1 MTSTFAEVAR
11 QRPTNQATPL
21 SARVQL
27 RHLLQTALTIL
38 GCCALPSC
46 SSGNASDPPSSNAGN
61 GNPTTSSGGASGAG
75 GQTIV
80 AGMSGSDG
88 FSGAAGG
95 TAGVGGSAGASGQ
108 GGITGML
115 GPDLY
120 VSPDGDDAN
129 PGTLAAPLKTLER
142 ARLVVRAN
150 KGSMAG
156 DIHVY
161 LRGGRYE
168 LAAPLV
174 FDADDSG
181 TNGNYIN
188 YLAYDSEQPVVSGGK
203 MITGWTQV
211 AGKPYYVANTP
222 VASGFADYF
231 RQLYVNGV
239 RAYRA
244 SSSWIAGTSF
254 YAAPAMPQGKDGIN
268 FAASALKTYTNVR
281 DLRLLHVNSFKI
293 DEWPVVAVVT
303 NGSTTSV
310 QCAQPHFQIRAD
322 RGFLAATDKF
332 MIVNALQE
340 LDKPGEWYHDRAEQK
355 VYYYPKAGETM
366 STAEVIAPGFDAD
379 SLVRLDG
386 GAVGTPV
393 KNIRFQ
399 GLVFEHGNWLYPRD
413 TLLGGT
419 QAEALYSP
427 SGTEPSS
434 AYVSLGGANLYVQE
448 VPGDITLNHT
458 TGIQFVGNTVRHMAA
473 CGIHLYNDVTQT
485 LVEGNIF
492 HDTTGAAIAVGRF
505 RGAYIDN
512 DIPGEAMVDDNVI
525 RNNVIRDTGRDF
537 MAATGISLMAARK
550 TVVANNDIDMT
561 AWSGIHVRMQTK
573 GNYTTDDTDTAPD
586 IGQSTVTANRVGQA
600 AWASIYG
607 VGDNGSIYTHGPNKD
622 SVFSRNY
629 VMPGNTINGF
639 YNDDNS
645 FRITYSEN
653 VNRKG
658 WDMSNRTVDP
668 KTILFPSNYGTGAAP
683 PSSNCVVSGYTQI
696 SGTVT
701 DWPQAATD
709 IADAAGLEAAY
720 KALLTKVP
728 ATPPYDYL
736 K

>member
-1 MTSTFAEVAR
+1 MVGGKT
-11 QRPTNQATPL
+11 
-21 SARVQL
+21 
-27 RHLLQTALTIL
+27 
-38 GCCALPSC
+38 
-46 SSGNASDPPSSNAGN
+46 ASD
-61 GNPTTSSGGASGAG
+61 
-75 GQTIV
+75 
-80 AGMSGSDG
+80 GS
-88 FSGAAGG
+88 SGAAGG
-95 TAGVGGSAGASGQ
+95 IAGVGGTTGAAGQ
-108 GGITGML
+108 GSVGGVL
-115 GPDLY
+115 GADLY

-129 PGTLAAPLKTLER
+129 PGTLASPLKTLEK

-150 KGSMAG
+150 KGNMAG

-161 LRGGRYE
+161 LRAGRYE

-174 FDADDSG
+174 FDAGDSG

-188 YLAYDSEQPVVSGGK
+188 YMAYDGEQPVVSGGK
-203 MITGWTQV
+203 RVTGWTQV
-211 AGKPYYVANTP
+211 AGKSYYVANTP

-231 RQLYVNGV
+231 RQLYVNGA

-244 SSSWIAGTSF
+244 SSSWIAGTSI
-254 YAAPAMPQGKDGIN
+254 YAAPAMPQGKDGIT
-268 FAASALKTYTNVR
+268 FAASALKTYTNVK

-293 DEWPVVAVVT
+293 DEWPVVAVLS
-303 NGSTTSV
+303 NEGMTSV
-310 QCAQPHFQIRAD
+310 QCAQPHFQLRAD

-340 LDKPGEWYHDRAEQK
+340 LDKAGEWYHDRAEQK

-366 STAEVIAPGFDAD
+366 SDAEVIAPSFDAD

-386 GAVGTPV
+386 GAIGTSV

-512 DIPGEAMVDDNVI
+512 DIAGEAMVDDNVI
-525 RNNVIRDTGRDF
+525 RNNVVRDTGRDF

-550 TVVANNDIDMT
+550 TVVAHNDIDMT
-561 AWSGIHVRMQTK
+561 AYAGIHIRMQTK
-573 GNYTTDDTDTAPD
+573 GNYTTGDTDTAPD
-586 IGQSTVTANRVGQA
+586 IGQSTITANRLGQSG
-600 AWASIYG
+600 WASIYG
-607 VGDNGSIYTHGPNKD
+607 AGDNGSIYTHGPNKD

-629 VMPGNTINGF
+629 VMPGSTISGF

-645 FRITYSEN
+645 FQITYSEN

-658 WDMSNRTVDP
+658 WNMSNRTVDP
-668 KTILFPSNYGTGAAP
+668 KTILFPSNYGTGVAP
-683 PSSNCVVSGYTQI
+683 PSNGCVVSSYTQI

-701 DWPQAATD
+701 DWPQAATE
-709 IADAAGLEAAY
+709 IANAAGLETAY
-720 KALLTKVP
+720 QALLTKVP

>member
-1 MTSTFAEVAR
+1 MCRLLPTAIAIFALA
-11 QRPTNQATPL
+11 
-21 SARVQL
+21 
-27 RHLLQTALTIL
+27 
-38 GCCALPSC
+38 SC
-46 SSGNASDPPSSNAGN
+46 SNSNASDPASSNGGN
-61 GNPTTSSGGASGAG
+61 GDPTTSSGGASGSG
-75 GQTIV
+75 GQAIV
-80 AGMSGSDG
+80 GGMTGSDG

-95 TAGVGGSAGASGQ
+95 TAGVGGTAGASGQ
-108 GGITGML
+108 GGIAGML

-181 TNGNYIN
+181 SNGNYIN
-188 YLAYDSEQPVVSGGK
+188 YMAYDSEQPVVSGGK
-203 MITGWTQV
+203 MVTGWTQV
-211 AGKPYYVANTP
+211 AGKSYYVANTP

-254 YAAPAMPQGKDGIN
+254 YDAPATPQSQDGIN
-268 FAASALKTYTNVR
+268 FAGSALKTYSNVT
-281 DLRLLHVNSFKI
+281 DLRVLHVNSFKI

-303 NGSTTSV
+303 NGGTTSV

-366 STAEVIAPGFDAD
+366 SNAEVIAPGFDAD

-386 GAVGTPV
+386 GAMATPV
-393 KNIRFQ
+393 KNIRFE

-458 TGIQFVGNTVRHMAA
+458 SGIQFIGNTVRHMAA

-492 HDTTGAAIAVGRF
+492 HDTTGAAIAIGRF

-512 DIPGEAMVDDNVI
+512 DIPGEAMVNDNVI
-525 RNNVIRDTGRDF
+525 RNNVVRDTGRDF

-561 AWSGIHVRMQTK
+561 AHMGIHIRMQTK

-586 IGQSTVTANRVGQA
+586 IGQSTITANRVGEA
-600 AWASIYG
+600 GWASIYG
-607 VGDNGSIYTHGPNKD
+607 VGDSGSIYSHGPNKD

-629 VMPGNTINGF
+629 VMPAGTISGF

-658 WDMSNRTVDP
+658 WNMSERTVDP
-668 KTILFPSNYGTGAAP
+668 QTILFTSNYGTGAAP
-683 PSSNCVVSGYTQI
+683 PSSNCVVSSYTQI
-696 SGTVT
+696 SAAVT

-709 IADAAGLEAAY
+709 IANAAGLEAAY

>member
-1 MTSTFAEVAR
+1 MEDPAD
-11 QRPTNQATPL
+11 QATPRFPRAL
-21 SARVQL
+21 MCR
-27 RHLLQTALTIL
+27 LLPIAIAIL
-38 GCCALPSC
+38 GCSALPSC
-46 SSGNASDPPSSNAGN
+46 SNGNGSGPASTGGNDGASDSAGQSNVG
-61 GNPTTSSGGASGAG
+61 GTTGSGGVTGTGGASGRG
-75 GQTIV
+75 G
-80 AGMSGSDG
+80 S
-88 FSGAAGG
+88 SGAAGDIG
-95 TAGVGGSAGASGQ
+95 GAGGASDAGGQ
-108 GGITGML
+108 GGIGGMP
-115 GPDLY
+115 GTDLY
-120 VSPDGDDAN
+120 ISPDGDDAN
-129 PGTLAAPLKTLER
+129 PGTLASPLKTLER

-150 KGSMAG
+150 KGSIAG

-161 LRGGRYE
+161 LRAGRYE
-168 LAAPLV
+168 LSAPLV
-174 FDADDSG
+174 FDAGDSG
-181 TNGNYIN
+181 TNGHYIN
-188 YLAYDSEQPVVSGGK
+188 YMAYNSEHAVVSGGK
-203 MITGWTQV
+203 LVTGWLQV

-254 YAAPAMPQGKDGIN
+254 YAASTTTPQSKDGIT
-268 FAASALKTYTNVR
+268 FAASALKAYSNVK
-281 DLRLLHVNSFKI
+281 DLRLLHVNSFKA

-303 NGSTTSV
+303 KGSTTSV

-332 MIVNALQE
+332 VIVNALQE

-355 VYYYPKAGETM
+355 VYYYPKPGETM

-386 GAVGTPV
+386 GAIATPV

-413 TLLGGT
+413 TMLGGT

-434 AYVSLGGANLYVQE
+434 VYASYGAANLYVQE
-448 VPGDITLNHT
+448 VPGDITLNHA
-458 TGIQFVGNTVRHMAA
+458 TGIQFIGNTVRHMAA
-473 CGIHLYNDVTQT
+473 CGIHLYNDVTQS

-512 DIPGEAMVDDNVI
+512 DIPGEAMVNDNVI
-525 RNNVIRDTGRDF
+525 RNNVVRDTGRDF

-550 TVVANNDIDMT
+550 TVVAHNDIDM
-561 AWSGIHVRMQTK
+561 AAYSGIHIRMQTK
-573 GNYTTDDTDTAPD
+573 GNYTTQDTDTTPD
-586 IGQSTVTANRVGQA
+586 IGQSTIIANRVGQA

-607 VGDNGSIYTHGPNKD
+607 IGDNGSIYSHGPNKD
-622 SVFSRNY
+622 SVISQNY
-629 VMPGNTINGF
+629 VMTANTYYGF
-639 YNDDNS
+639 YDDDNS

-653 VNRKG
+653 VNSKS
-658 WDMSNRTVDP
+658 WNMSNRTADP
-668 KTILFPSNYGTGAAP
+668 KTILFTSNYGTGGAP
-683 PSSNCVVSGYTQI
+683 ASNGCVVSNYTQI
-696 SGTVT
+696 SGTMT

-709 IADAAGLEAAY
+709 IANAAGLEAAY
-720 KALLTKVP
+720 KPLLTKVP
-728 ATPPYDYL
+728 TTPPYDYL

>member
-1 MTSTFAEVAR
+1 M
-11 QRPTNQATPL
+11 P
-21 SARVQL
+21 
-27 RHLLQTALTIL
+27 
-38 GCCALPSC
+38 
-46 SSGNASDPPSSNAGN
+46 
-61 GNPTTSSGGASGAG
+61 
-75 GQTIV
+75 
-80 AGMSGSDG
+80 
-88 FSGAAGG
+88 G
-95 TAGVGGSAGASGQ
+95 T
-108 GGITGML
+108 
-115 GPDLY
+115 DLY

-129 PGTLAAPLKTLER
+129 PGTLALPLKTLER

-150 KGSMAG
+150 KGSMAR
-156 DIHVY
+156 DINVY
-161 LRGGRYE
+161 LRAGRHE

-174 FDADDSG
+174 FDAGDSG
-181 TNGNYIN
+181 TNGKYIN
-188 YLAYDSEQPVVSGGK
+188 YMAYNNEQPVVSGGK

-211 AGKPYYVANTP
+211 AGKSYYVANTP

-254 YAAPAMPQGKDGIN
+254 YAAPATPESTDGIT
-268 FAASALKTYTNVR
+268 FAASALKTYTNVK
-281 DLRLLHVNSFKI
+281 DIRLLHVNSFKV

-322 RGFLAATDKF
+322 RGYLAATDKF

-355 VYYYPKAGETM
+355 AYYYPKAGENM

-379 SLVRLDG
+379 FMVRLDG
-386 GAVGTPV
+386 GAIATPV

-399 GLVFEHGNWLYPRD
+399 GLVFEHGNWLYTRD
-413 TLLGGT
+413 TMLGGT

-458 TGIQFVGNTVRHMAA
+458 SGIQFIGNTVRHMAA

-485 LVEGNIF
+485 LIEGNIF
-492 HDTTGAAIAVGRF
+492 HDTTGAGIVVGRF
-505 RGAYIDN
+505 RAAYIDN
-512 DIPGEAMVDDNVI
+512 DIPGEAIVNDNVI
-525 RNNVIRDTGRDF
+525 RNNVVRDTGRDF

-561 AWSGIHVRMQTK
+561 AYSGIHTRMQTK
-573 GNYTTDDTDTAPD
+573 GNYTTHDTDTTPD
-586 IGQSTVTANRVGQA
+586 IGQSTITANRVGQA
-600 AWASIYG
+600 GWASIYG

-622 SVFSRNY
+622 SVFSKNY
-629 VMPGNTINGF
+629 VMPADNVSGF
-639 YNDDNS
+639 YDDDNS
-645 FRITYSEN
+645 FRITYSQN
-653 VNRKG
+653 VNRKSYN
-658 WDMSNRTVDP
+658 MSNRTADP
-668 KTILFPSNYGTGAAP
+668 TTILFNSNYGTGGAP
-683 PSSNCVVSGYTQI
+683 PSSGCVVSNYTQI
-696 SGTVT
+696 SATVT
-701 DWPQAATD
+701 AWPQAATD
-709 IADAAGLEAAY
+709 IANAAGLEAAY
-720 KALLTKVP
+720 KPLLTKVP

>member
-1 MTSTFAEVAR
+1 MVIVA
-11 QRPTNQATPL
+11 
-21 SARVQL
+21 
-27 RHLLQTALTIL
+27 
-38 GCCALPSC
+38 CCALPSC
-46 SSGNASDPPSSNAGN
+46 SN
-61 GNPTTSSGGASGAG
+61 GNTSGSVASNVGPGDPTSGSGGASGSGGQSIVGGKTGADGSSGAADGIAGLGGTSGAG
-75 GQTIV
+75 GQG
-80 AGMSGSDG
+80 GMGE
-88 FSGAAGG
+88 
-95 TAGVGGSAGASGQ
+95 
-108 GGITGML
+108 ML
-115 GPDLY
+115 GTDLY
-120 VSPDGDDAN
+120 VAPDGDDAN
-129 PGTLAAPLKTLER
+129 PGTLASPLKTLER

-161 LRGGRYE
+161 LRAGRYE

-174 FDADDSG
+174 FDAGDSG
-181 TNGNYIN
+181 TNGKYIN
-188 YLAYDSEQPVVSGGK
+188 YTAYDGEQPVVSGGK
-203 MITGWTQV
+203 MITGWTRV
-211 AGKPYYVANTP
+211 AGEAYYVANTP

-244 SSSWIAGTSF
+244 SSGWIAGASF
-254 YAAPAMPQGKDGIN
+254 YAAAALPQSKDGIN
-268 FAASALKTYTNVR
+268 FAASALKTYSNVN

-303 NGSTTSV
+303 NEGITSV

-355 VYYYPKAGETM
+355 VYYYPKAAEDMTN
-366 STAEVIAPGFDAD
+366 AEVIAPGLDAD

-386 GAVGTPV
+386 GAVETPV
-393 KNIRFQ
+393 KNLRFQ

-413 TLLGGT
+413 TMLGGT

-427 SGTEPSS
+427 SGTEPPST
-434 AYVSLGGANLYVQE
+434 YVSLGGANLYVQE
-448 VPGDITLNHT
+448 VPGDITLNHAVA
-458 TGIQFVGNTVRHMAA
+458 IQFIGNTVRHTAA

-485 LVEGNIF
+485 LVEGNVF

-505 RGAYIDN
+505 RGAYLDD
-512 DIPGEAMVDDNVI
+512 DIPGEAMVNDNVI
-525 RNNVIRDTGRDF
+525 RNNVVRDTGRDF

-550 TVVANNDIDMT
+550 TVVAHNDIDMT
-561 AWSGIHVRMQTK
+561 AYAGIHIRMQTK
-573 GNYTTDDTDTAPD
+573 GNYTTGDTDTAPD
-586 IGQSTVTANRVGQA
+586 IGQSTIIANRIGQA
-600 AWASIYG
+600 GWAAMYG

-629 VMPGNTINGF
+629 VMPANTISGF

-645 FRITYSEN
+645 FRVTYSEN

-658 WDMSNRTVDP
+658 WNMSERTVDP
-668 KTILFPSNYGTGAAP
+668 KTILFVSNYGTGGAP
-683 PSSNCVVSGYTQI
+683 PSSGCVVSGYTQV
-696 SGTVT
+696 SGAVA

-709 IADAAGLEAAY
+709 IANAAGVESAY
-720 KALLTKVP
+720 ETLLSKVP

-736 K
+736 T

>member
-1 MTSTFAEVAR
+1 M
-11 QRPTNQATPL
+11 
-21 SARVQL
+21 
-27 RHLLQTALTIL
+27 
-38 GCCALPSC
+38 
-46 SSGNASDPPSSNAGN
+46 
-61 GNPTTSSGGASGAG
+61 TSSGGASGAG
-75 GQTIV
+75 GQSIV
-80 AGMSGSDG
+80 GGKSGSG
-88 FSGAAGG
+88 GSSGAAGG
-95 TAGVGGSAGASGQ
+95 IAGVGGASDAAGQ
-108 GGITGML
+108 GGIGGIL
-115 GPDLY
+115 GTDLY

-129 PGTLAAPLKTLER
+129 PGTLASPLKTLEK

-150 KGSMAG
+150 KGSMAE

-161 LRGGRYE
+161 LRAGRYE

-174 FDADDSG
+174 FDAGDSG
-181 TNGNYIN
+181 SNGNYIN
-188 YLAYDSEQPVVSGGK
+188 YMAYNGEQPVVSGGK
-203 MITGWTQV
+203 MVTGWTEV
-211 AGKPYYVANTP
+211 AGKSYYVANTP
-222 VASGFADYF
+222 VASGFASYF

-244 SSSWIAGTSF
+244 SSGWIAGTSF
-254 YAAPAMPQGKDGIN
+254 YAAPAMPQSKDGIN
-268 FAASALKTYTNVR
+268 FTASALKTYSNVK
-281 DLRLLHVNSFKI
+281 DLRLLHVNSFKV

-303 NGSTTSV
+303 SGSTTSV

-340 LDKPGEWYHDRAEQK
+340 LDKPGEWYHDRTEQK

-366 STAEVIAPGFDAD
+366 SDAEVIAPGFDAD

-386 GAVGTPV
+386 GAIGTPV
-393 KNIRFQ
+393 ENIRFQ
-399 GLVFEHGNWLYPRD
+399 GLVFEHGNWLYPQD

-458 TGIQFVGNTVRHMAA
+458 TGIQFIGNTVRHMAA
-473 CGIHLYNDVTQT
+473 CGLHLYNDVTQT

-505 RGAYIDN
+505 RGANIDN

-525 RNNVIRDTGRDF
+525 QNNVVRDTGRDF

-550 TVVANNDIDMT
+550 TVVAHNDIDMT
-561 AWSGIHVRMQTK
+561 AYSGIHIRMQTK
-573 GNYTTDDTDTAPD
+573 GNYTTDDSDTTPD
-586 IGQSTVTANRVGQA
+586 IGQSTITANRVGQA
-600 AWASIYG
+600 GWSSIYG
-607 VGDNGSIYTHGPNKD
+607 VGDNGSIYTHGPNKE

-629 VMPGNTINGF
+629 VMPGGTISGF

-645 FRITYSEN
+645 FRSTYSEN

-658 WDMSNRTVDP
+658 WNMSNRTVDP
-668 KTILFPSNYGTGAAP
+668 KTILFNSNYGTGAAP
-683 PSSNCVVSGYTQI
+683 PSSGCVVSNYTQI

-709 IADAAGLEAAY
+709 IANAAGLEAAY
-720 KALLTKVP
+720 KPLLTKVP